1 MEEFLIRYY
10 GLAGIVIVAQA
21 VWIGLLWRR
30 LNKKTDQLNDI
41 QEDSLA
47 RYERREDTHVHQYQ
61 SLAEKVNSKL
71 EVLIIQIMLKGGN
84 NEQ

>member
-30 LNKKTDQLNDI
+30 LNKKTDEAETAQKDNL
-41 QEDSLA
+41 S
-47 RYERREDTHVHQYQ
+47 RYERREDKHDSQYQ
-61 SLAEKVNSKL
+61 TLVKDVSSKL
-71 EVLIIQIMLKGGN
+71 EVLIIQIMVKGGN